1 MHKCISECRSRMTF
15 KEMSAGVHIYRI
27 VLLYYFTVIILLP
40 TLVETRDKQTAV
52 YILKKIFEYTIDP
65 FYVQT
70 F

>member
-1 MHKCISECRSRMTF
+1 MTF